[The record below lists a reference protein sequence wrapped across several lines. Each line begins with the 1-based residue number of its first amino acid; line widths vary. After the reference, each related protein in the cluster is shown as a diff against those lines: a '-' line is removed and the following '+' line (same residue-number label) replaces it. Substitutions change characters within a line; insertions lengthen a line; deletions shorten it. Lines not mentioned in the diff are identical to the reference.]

1 MRIFGKVVGTI
12 YILCGITLV
21 IFFLTVWANPELIN
35 TTEQLLNE
43 NITTTGGIAIGIVI
57 LGVMYIVNW
66 FEYINKTRNVS
77 FDNPG
82 GKVKISLK
90 AIEDSITAL
99 ISREVEGIK
108 SLRVKNY
115 VSPKGLE
122 TRIYL
127 KLISGLNIPETCST
141 IQEITKNY
149 LQDAVGVERVSNIE
163 INVTNISGGEF
174 LSETTPEKVE
184 EEEEEE
190 HES

>member
-1 MRIFGKVVGTI
+1 MRIFGRVVGII
-12 YILCGITLV
+12 YVLCGITLV
-21 IFFLTVWANPELIN
+21 IFFLTIWANSELIN
-35 TTEQLLNE
+35 TTEQFLNE
-43 NITTTGGIAIGIVI
+43 NITTIGGIAIGIVI
-57 LGVMYIVNW
+57 LGIIYIVNW

-99 ISREVEGIK
+99 ILREIEGIK

-122 TRIYL
+122 TKIYL
-127 KLISGLNIPETCST
+127 KLLSGLNIPETCST

-163 INVTNISGGEF
+163 IIVTNISGGEF
-174 LSETTPEKVE
+174 LSETSSEKE
-184 EEEEEE
+184 EEKEYEE
-190 HES
+190 

>member
-1 MRIFGKVVGTI
+1 MRIFGKVVGII
-12 YILCGITLV
+12 YILCGITFV
-21 IFFLTVWANPELIN
+21 IFLLSIWANSELIN
-35 TTEQLLNE
+35 TIEGSLNE
-43 NITTTGGIAIGIVI
+43 NITTIGGIAIAIVI
-57 LGVMYIVNW
+57 LGVIYIVNW
-66 FEYINKTRNVS
+66 FEYMNKTRNVS

-99 ISREVEGIK
+99 ISKEIEGIK

-122 TRIYL
+122 TKIYL

-163 INVTNISGGEF
+163 INVINIAEGEF
-174 LSETTPEKVE
+174 LSETSSEKE
-184 EEEEEE
+184 EEEEKE
-190 HES
+190 HEE

>member
-21 IFFLTVWANPELIN
+21 IFFLTIWANSELIN
-35 TTEQLLNE
+35 TIEGSLNE
-43 NITTTGGIAIGIVI
+43 NITTIGGIAIAIVI
-57 LGVMYIVNW
+57 LGVIYIVNW
-66 FEYINKTRNVS
+66 FEYMNKTRNVS

-99 ISREVEGIK
+99 ISREIEGIK

-122 TRIYL
+122 TKIYL

-163 INVTNISGGEF
+163 VNVTNISAGEF
-174 LSETTPEKVE
+174 LSETSSEKE
-184 EEEEEE
+184 EEEEKEYEE
-190 HES
+190 

>member
-21 IFFLTVWANPELIN
+21 IFFLTIWANSELIN
-35 TTEQLLNE
+35 TTEQFLNE
-43 NITTTGGIAIGIVI
+43 NITTIGGIAIGIVI
-57 LGVMYIVNW
+57 LGVIYIVNW
-66 FEYINKTRNVS
+66 FEYMNKTRNVS

-99 ISREVEGIK
+99 ISREIEGIK

-122 TRIYL
+122 TKIYL

-149 LQDAVGVERVSNIE
+149 LQDAVGAVSY
-163 INVTNISGGEF
+163 TH
-174 LSETTPEKVE
+174 LTLPTTPYV
-184 EEEEEE
+184 
-190 HES
+190 

>member
-12 YILCGITLV
+12 YVLCGIILV
-21 IFFLTVWANPELIN
+21 IFFLTIWANSELIH
-35 TTEQLLNE
+35 TTEQLLKE
-43 NITTTGGIAIGIVI
+43 NITTIGGIAIGIVI
-57 LGVMYIVNW
+57 LGVIYIVNW

-108 SLRVKNY
+108 SLKVKNY

-122 TRIYL
+122 TKIYL

-163 INVTNISGGEF
+163 VNVTNISGGEF
-174 LSETTPEKVE
+174 LSETSSEKE
-184 EEEEEE
+184 EEEGKENEE
-190 HES
+190 

>member
-57 LGVMYIVNW
+57 LGVIYIVNW

-149 LQDAVGVERVSNIE
+149 LQDTVGVERVSNIE

-174 LSETTPEKVE
+174 LSETTPEKL
-184 EEEEEE
+184 EEEEE

>member
-21 IFFLTVWANPELIN
+21 IFFLTIWANSELIN
-35 TTEQLLNE
+35 TTEQFLNE
-43 NITTTGGIAIGIVI
+43 NITTIGGIAIGIVI
-57 LGVMYIVNW
+57 LGVIYIVNW
-66 FEYINKTRNVS
+66 FEYMNKTRNVS

-99 ISREVEGIK
+99 ISREIEGIK

-122 TRIYL
+122 TKIYL
-127 KLISGLNIPETCST
+127 KLLSGLNIPETCST

-174 LSETTPEKVE
+174 LSETSSEKE
-184 EEEEEE
+184 EEEEKEYEE
-190 HES
+190 

>member
-12 YILCGITLV
+12 YVLCGIILV
-21 IFFLTVWANPELIN
+21 IFFLTIWANSELIH
-35 TTEQLLNE
+35 TTEQLLKE
-43 NITTTGGIAIGIVI
+43 NITTIGGIAIGIVI
-57 LGVMYIVNW
+57 LGVIYIVNW

-108 SLRVKNY
+108 SLKVKNY

-122 TRIYL
+122 TKIYL

-163 INVTNISGGEF
+163 VNVTNISGGEF
-174 LSETTPEKVE
+174 LSETSSEKE
-184 EEEEEE
+184 EEEEKENEE
-190 HES
+190 

>member
-12 YILCGITLV
+12 YILCGITLI
-21 IFFLTVWANPELIN
+21 IFFLTVWANSDLIN

-57 LGVMYIVNW
+57 LGVIYIVNW

-77 FDNPG
+77 FENPG

-163 INVTNISGGEF
+163 VNVTNISGGEF
-174 LSETTPEKVE
+174 LSETSSEKE
-184 EEEEEE
+184 EEEEKESEE
-190 HES
+190 

>member
-57 LGVMYIVNW
+57 LGVIYIVNW

-149 LQDAVGVERVSNIE
+149 LQDTVGVERVSNIE

-174 LSETTPEKVE
+174 LSETTPEKIK